1 MCESICD
8 SEIKIY
14 GGKLLPDRE
23 MSKQNITKISEVLH
37 IGDGVRPTQH
47 RLADASTRTR
57 RRAVLFIRTKE
68 GAN

>member
-1 MCESICD
+1 MCEFICD

-23 MSKQNITKISEVLH
+23 RSKQNITKISEVLH
-37 IGDGVRPTQH
+37 IGNGARPRQH
-47 RLADASTRTR
+47 RLADGSTRTR
-57 RRAVLFIRTKE
+57 RRAVIFIGTKE